1 MEMGDSLLISSP
13 LMMVRNALGV
23 RANPPPDL
31 NKNTE
36 WFHYPGVWSSY
47 ILLVFIGWLFVLS
60 PPFFV
65 DLTSFHPNQAMFVSD
80 IVEC

>member
-1 MEMGDSLLISSP
+1 MYAFCSVYIEGIVDETDSSLPDMHLL
-13 LMMVRNALGV
+13 N
-23 RANPPPDL
+23 
-31 NKNTE
+31 
-36 WFHYPGVWSSY
+36 
-47 ILLVFIGWLFVLS
+47 GWLFVLS